1 MSSHLAE
8 VAREKK
14 QQWINFRKKNHSER
28 ENWKKKVH
36 ELYSKIKQ
44 WLMPLESE
52 GLLRYQE
59 ETLPMICI
67 SEESGVEERN
77 DLTIKFF
84 NGALIKLESVD
95 LEVVGAYGR
104 IDMQLGLRRIM
115 IILLK
120 EEKSEWIFTE
130 RYGLEKNPTY
140 DFNQEAFEQIVTEF
154 VESFS

>member
-8 VAREKK
+8 VARDKK
-14 QQWINFRKKNHSER
+14 QQWINFRKETHFER

-52 GLLRYQE
+52 GLLRYKE
-59 ETLPMICI
+59 ETPPMSDI
-67 SEESGVEERN
+67 SPKSELFDRN

-84 NGALIKLESVD
+84 NGATIKLESVD

-115 IILLK
+115 IILK

-130 RYGLEKNPTY
+130 RYALEKTPTY
-140 DFNQEAFEQIVTEF
+140 DFNQETFEQIVTEF

>member
-1 MSSHLAE
+1 
-8 VAREKK
+8 V
-14 QQWINFRKKNHSER
+14 KKNNSGSIFA
-28 ENWKKKVH
+28 KKPILRGKTGKVH

-52 GLLRYQE
+52 GLLRYKE
-59 ETLPMICI
+59 ETLPISGI
-67 SEESGVEERN
+67 SEESGINDRN

-84 NGALIKLESVD
+84 NGATIKLESVD

-115 IILLK
+115 IILK

-140 DFNQEAFEQIVTEF
+140 DFNQETFEQIVTEF